1 MLRKISRDAEGRR
14 ARMQCRGWLALGL
27 LAALATGSGTVA
39 HAADQPLRAALEF
52 EPAPLDPATDGSYT
66 NRIVTTVMC
75 DSLIDLS
82 PDLKFIPELAT
93 SWDWA
98 PDHLS
103 LTLHLRE
110 GVSYQDG
117 TPLDAA
123 SIAANINRYKTASY
137 SIRKAEMSAISGTE
151 VVDAHTI
158 RVLLSRPYAP
168 LLTTLA
174 NRPGTPY
181 SPKLLDKSTDEI
193 AAHPVCAGPF
203 RFVDRVAEDHITLER
218 WPGYWNAAAIK
229 LPGIVFR
236 TVTDSTI
243 RKTDLEAGALDIS
256 DHIAPTDVAAVNGNP
271 KLRIA
276 KMPSLGFVPIEF
288 NVANG
293 KAADTPLGRDARVRR
308 AFSLAIDRNALNQV
322 AFDGQY
328 IPSNQMEVP
337 GSTYY
342 DPDHPVPARDI
353 PAARKLMQEAG
364 VDRVA
369 FTMNIST
376 DPLDGQVAEI
386 IQSMVKDAGFDMKI
400 VAKDAAAQVADTRS
414 GNFQASMLIW
424 SGRADPD
431 GNTSIWLTCSGFT
444 NWGKYCNPTFDAL
457 MQKATEVSDPAQRI
471 PLYRKA
477 TDIWLA
483 DSPDIVIYH
492 FSLLW
497 GLSRKVGGFQGRPDG
512 LWRPEGM
519 TLGQ

>member
-1 MLRKISRDAEGRR
+1 MR
-14 ARMQCRGWLALGL
+14 ADGCLAIGL
-27 LAALATGSGTVA
+27 IAALAIIPRIS
-39 HAADQPLRAALEF
+39 AASEPPLRVALEF
-52 EPAPLDPATDGSYT
+52 EPQPLDPATDGSYT
-66 NRIVTTVMC
+66 NRIVTTTMC

-82 PDLKFIPELAT
+82 PDLQFIPELAT
-93 SWDWA
+93 GWEWA

-123 SIAANINRYKTASY
+123 SIVANLTRYKTAPY
-137 SIRKAEMSAISGTE
+137 SIRKAEMAAIASAE
-151 VVDAHTI
+151 VVDPHTV

-168 LLTTLA
+168 LLATLA

-181 SPKLLDKSTDEI
+181 SPRILGEAAAAI

-203 RFVDRVAEDHITLER
+203 SFKERVAQDHITLER

-243 RKTDLEAGALDIS
+243 RKTDLQAGALDIS
-256 DHIAPTDVAAVNGNP
+256 DHIAPTDAAAVSADP

-276 KMPSLGFVPIEF
+276 KLPSIGFTPIEF

-308 AFSLAIDRNALNQV
+308 AFSLAIDRVALNQV

-337 GSTYY
+337 GSPYF

-364 VDRVA
+364 VDRLAMTLRVG
-369 FTMNIST
+369 T

-386 IQSMVKDAGFDMKI
+386 VQSMVKDAGFDVKI
-400 VAKDAAAQVADTRS
+400 VAQEGAAGVAAAQS
-414 GNFQASMLIW
+414 GDFQASMLIW
-424 SGRADPD
+424 SGRVDPD
-431 GNTSIWLTCSGFT
+431 GNTAIWLTCHGFT
-444 NWGKYCNPTFDAL
+444 NWGHYCNPAFDDL
-457 MQKATEVSDPAQRI
+457 MQKATEPSDPAQRI

-483 DSPDIVIYH
+483 DQPDLVLYH
-492 FSLLW
+492 FSMLW
-497 GLSRKVGGFQGRPDG
+497 GLSRRVSGFRGRPDG

-519 TLGQ
+519 TIAP